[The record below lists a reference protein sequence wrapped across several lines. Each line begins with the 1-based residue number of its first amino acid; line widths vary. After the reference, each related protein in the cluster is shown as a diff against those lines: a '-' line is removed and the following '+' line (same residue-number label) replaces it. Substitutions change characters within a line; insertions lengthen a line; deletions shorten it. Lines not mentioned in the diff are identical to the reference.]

1 MGLLERNDEMSNV
14 RKVGLLPTSPYRR
27 YLPSAFDESMNIY
40 EQLITC
46 IEHVNNLGISFNE
59 LVDWLDKVVL
69 QQNERLDEQDK
80 KIDMLRDEWHIFE
93 DYVINTLLKKKVVEV
108 LKEWLEDGTLAE
120 IINNDVMNMKV
131 DKVGTVY
138 VKDFKKLEDETDDT
152 GRVKRAFEE
161 LKKDENST
169 LVFEPIKYVVSEGFD
184 VPSNKVIRGY
194 KGKTV
199 IDGKNIE
206 TATTLYQKGLFH
218 VKGTL
223 AEPIGLAQS
232 VAQGDS
238 KIVAPACDALLIG
251 DLLIITSDESYAEGA
266 PPSSRRGE
274 IVTVKS
280 FDGSNIELQGEVYFS
295 YDQTKNARVQC
306 MRGMKDVTIKDLDI
320 IMGGKGKGHNGVI
333 VENAQ
338 RVVVKNVFIDGAED
352 CGVVMTT
359 CYNSHVY
366 KSDIINNTSPGGT
379 IGTSGYGVAFLS
391 SKECSA
397 RDNFF
402 RNSRHA
408 IAGGGF
414 IPAFACDITGNKAV
428 DCPQYAYDCHEPC
441 FFWNFSNNSATSCVG
456 GFTIRGQFTRVVGN
470 TITSSFANG
479 ILVESYTPVDNQ
491 KGNLIADNTIQYS
504 KLNGIF
510 CDGKNAIQTDLTIT
524 NNKMFNVKFA
534 GINVFNTMNAIIEGN
549 SVKNDYENGIRVLGR
564 ATGYRSNKLVI
575 KGNTVYKSRFSNI
588 RVAGVDNVIISGNN
602 VETNTKD
609 GIELFGAKEFIVDG
623 NLVKDCEFYGIRSEE
638 STNGSYTNNYLKT
651 IRGENSDGL
660 RIIKGGKIVMNGN
673 TIVDPKRFGI
683 YTTDTLYT
691 IITSNNVYDCP
702 SNGVKIDGPI
712 KTHINQNNLTK
723 AIDA

>member
-1 MGLLERNDEMSNV
+1 MSNV

-199 IDGKNIE
+199 IDGKNIP
-206 TATTLYQKGLFH
+206 AGTTLYQVGMFY

-223 AEPIGLAQS
+223 ADPIALAQS
-232 VAQGDS
+232 VEQGS
-238 KIVAPACDALLIG
+238 SVLVGPACDALLPE
-251 DLLIITSDESYAEGA
+251 DLLIVTSDQPYDVGA

-280 FDGSNIELQGEVYFS
+280 FDGTNIQLMGEVYFS
-295 YDQTKNARVQC
+295 YDQTKNARIQC
-306 MRGMKDVTIKDLDI
+306 MRGMKNTTIRDLDI
-320 IMGGKGKGHNGVI
+320 IVGGKGKAHNGVI

-338 RVVVKNVFIDGAED
+338 RIYVDNVFIDGAED
-352 CGVVMTT
+352 CGVVITNG
-359 CYNSHVY
+359 YNCHVLN
-366 KSDIINNTSPGGT
+366 SDIINNTSPGGT
-379 IGTSGYGVAFLS
+379 VGTSGYGVAFLS

-397 RDNFF
+397 NNNFF

-408 IAGGGF
+408 VAGGGF
-414 IPAFACDITGNKAV
+414 IPAFACDVIANKAV

-441 FFWNFSNNSATSCVG
+441 LFWNFSNNSATSCVG
-456 GFTIRGQFTRVVGN
+456 GFTIRGQYTRVVGN

-491 KGNLIADNTIQYS
+491 KGNLIADNIIKYS

-510 CDGKNAIQTDLTIT
+510 CDGTNAIQTDLTIV
-524 NNKMFNVKFA
+524 NNKISDVKFA
-534 GINVFNTMNAIIEGN
+534 GINVFNLTNAVIKGN
-549 SVKNDYENGIRVLGR
+549 TIKNDYENGIRVLGR
-564 ATGYRSNKLVI
+564 ATGYRSFKLI
-575 KGNTVYKSRFSNI
+575 IEGNTVYKSRFSNI
-588 RVAGVDNVIISGNN
+588 RVAGVDNVVISNNN
-602 VETNTKD
+602 VEGNTKD
-609 GIELFGAKEFIVDG
+609 GIELFGAIEFIVND
-623 NLVKDCEFYGIRSEE
+623 NMIKDCEFYGIRSEE
-638 STNGSYTNNYLKT
+638 SKNGNYSNNYIKAV
-651 IRGENSDGL
+651 RGENSDGL
-660 RIIKGGKIVMNGN
+660 RLIKGNLIVVNSN
-673 TIVDPKRFGI
+673 TIVNPKRFGV

-691 IITSNNVYDCP
+691 VITSNNVYECP
-702 SNGVKIDGPI
+702 VDGIKIDGPI